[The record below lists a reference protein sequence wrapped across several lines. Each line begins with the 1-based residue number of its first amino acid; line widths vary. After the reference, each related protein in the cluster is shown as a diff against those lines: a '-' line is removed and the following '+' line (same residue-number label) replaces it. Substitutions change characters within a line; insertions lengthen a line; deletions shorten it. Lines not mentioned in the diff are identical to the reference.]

1 MPADPP
7 TIDAPVLAGSAVRL
21 RAVARADLP
30 LLRAWRGDPATWALT
45 MGFRGPIMEPG
56 DDAWYA
62 ELARRSGH
70 DRVAFAVDE
79 LETGSFVGLTQL
91 VDIDSV
97 SRTAV
102 FGMQLGPTTA
112 RGRGLGAEALALTL
126 GFARDAL
133 NLRKLTLQV
142 VAYNTAARVLY
153 ERAGFD
159 VEGTLREQYFLG
171 GTHHDVIAM
180 GLFL

>member
-21 RAVARADLP
+21 RAVARDDLP

-91 VDIDSV
+91 ADIDPV

-102 FGMQLGPTTA
+102 FGMQLGPATA
-112 RGRGLGAEALALTL
+112 RGRGLGAEGRHRTGPGHRQEARGFFHSRPGVVRCASH
-126 GFARDAL
+126 FAR
-133 NLRKLTLQV
+133 
-142 VAYNTAARVLY
+142 AAGAA
-153 ERAGFD
+153 EPAAG
-159 VEGTLREQYFLG
+159 
-171 GTHHDVIAM
+171 VIP
-180 GLFL
+180 